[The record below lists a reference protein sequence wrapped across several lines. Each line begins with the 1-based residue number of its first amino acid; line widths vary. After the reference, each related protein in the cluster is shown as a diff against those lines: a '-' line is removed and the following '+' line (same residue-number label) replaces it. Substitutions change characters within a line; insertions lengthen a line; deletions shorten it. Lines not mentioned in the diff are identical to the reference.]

1 MTESEVPRLHPE
13 VLEVVFS
20 HLDGKSLAR
29 CEQVC
34 KLWNELVQR
43 ISQRTDIWKRC
54 CEKEI
59 DRGTRL
65 EVLDK
70 SFPSWHLS
78 CLSEAEWREV
88 YKNWCQ
94 WQHLDSWGYK
104 TRTICEDTHIAPVT
118 CMRTSGTSVVTGHH
132 YGDVFL
138 WGDDDVVNVTL
149 HVRHV
154 TDLSLMVY
162 GEDNVRDLKSLLP
175 DIPENKSE
183 LFRTLTS
190 SWPKSKVG
198 DEWKKHRKEG
208 IKKSF
213 RNLFAVLSYDE
224 RVSVWQVT
232 NSSGNIRAPEISKLH
247 TLRIHS
253 DPFAAISIWG
263 AGSIQISDYIFG
275 GQWPLN
281 FKWLILQRE
290 CQHIEKHYNFPPVT
304 SPPHHKCDVVHLIKM
319 EVAGLLSRENF
330 SKSFQVS
337 AITYKGLCLPIY
349 RGGTSNS
356 YKLLQEETQH
366 FSSPELWEDMDGR
379 ILRIF
384 FWRYGISIVLT
395 DERYMYV
402 RIDSGRQVK
411 YNTMPYLHSHPV
423 TVLLYGE
430 ILLLGMASGTLYL
443 YLLHHITDLLT
454 LDLRAVYWKHSLSSD
469 PIIAVDITETS
480 NGPRIA
486 AATKDKL
493 YCIPFHQ

>member
-162 GEDNVRDLKSLLP
+162 GGLSKNDSEQLHHDLVISTSLDHTVQINPLTFEEDTHGFPIVIKEHFGPTIIVR
-175 DIPENKSE
+175 
-183 LFRTLTS
+183 
-190 SWPKSKVG
+190 
-198 DEWKKHRKEG
+198 
-208 IKKSF
+208 SF

-263 AGSIQISDYIFG
+263 AGSI
-275 GQWPLN
+275 
-281 FKWLILQRE
+281 
-290 CQHIEKHYNFPPVT
+290 
-304 SPPHHKCDVVHLIKM
+304 
-319 EVAGLLSRENF
+319 
-330 SKSFQVS
+330 QVS

>member
-162 GEDNVRDLKSLLP
+162 GGLSKNDSEQLHHDLVISTSLDHTVQINPLTFEEDTHGFPIVIKEHFGPTIIVR
-175 DIPENKSE
+175 
-183 LFRTLTS
+183 
-190 SWPKSKVG
+190 
-198 DEWKKHRKEG
+198 
-208 IKKSF
+208 SF

-263 AGSIQISDYIFG
+263 AGSIQVRARKTSLWMGKLSPEAVRSSYRRSGVLPGRARTTSGLAIVSIALVSTSTLHGWSNSNSNRTSRGDGDDGADVALLASAPSLSYCSQIGRNISVSA
-275 GQWPLN
+275 QVHCRTSRWAPVA
-281 FKWLILQRE
+281 Q
-290 CQHIEKHYNFPPVT
+290 VT
-304 SPPHHKCDVVHLIKM
+304 SVGSLDVGHLSLLPVVRLVAVPP
-319 EVAGLLSRENF
+319 
-330 SKSFQVS
+330 
-337 AITYKGLCLPIY
+337 
-349 RGGTSNS
+349 
-356 YKLLQEETQH
+356 
-366 FSSPELWEDMDGR
+366 
-379 ILRIF
+379 
-384 FWRYGISIVLT
+384 
-395 DERYMYV
+395 
-402 RIDSGRQVK
+402 
-411 YNTMPYLHSHPV
+411 
-423 TVLLYGE
+423 
-430 ILLLGMASGTLYL
+430 
-443 YLLHHITDLLT
+443 
-454 LDLRAVYWKHSLSSD
+454 
-469 PIIAVDITETS
+469 
-480 NGPRIA
+480 
-486 AATKDKL
+486 
-493 YCIPFHQ
+493 